1 MKEYHGA
8 RIAGREELDGVD
20 FASEV
25 QLAIDDLAGSMR
37 EGLLALS
44 VGGGPQGHERADR
57 GGAHPAGRA
66 QGQERPRARRQAP
79 RLQAGASGLG
89 RTQGPGPAPPAA
101 HRQRQ
106 GGVEVAHVLALRLRG
121 PAPGADR
128 RARAGGALDPPLPR
142 CLVPTGTAVRSV
154 SRSAV
159 SRRFVKRTGP
169 ALYSLRVGLGG
180 ERRRHRRHVS
190 RLDGW
195 RDKRVKP
202 RRRVLQSRSRRRP
215 ELARTTRG

>member
-20 FASEV
+20 FPSEV

-44 VGGGPQGHERADR
+44 VGVGLKVMNELIEEELTQLVGPKGKNDRARGAKRHGSRRVQVVLGGRKV
-57 GGAHPAGRA
+57 PAR
-66 QGQERPRARRQAP
+66 RPRP
-79 RLQAGASGLG
+79 RTAK
-89 RTQGPGPAPPAA
+89 
-101 HRQRQ
+101 RQ
-106 GGVEVAHVLALRLRG
+106 GGVEVAHLLALRLRG

-142 CLVPTGTAVRSV
+142 CLEPTATADRSV

-169 ALYSLRVGLGG
+169 ALYSYAGDWAENVGAIDATFLGWAVG
-180 ERRRHRRHVS
+180 
-190 RLDGW
+190 G
-195 RDKRVKP
+195 
-202 RRRVLQSRSRRRP
+202 
-215 ELARTTRG
+215 TNG